1 MEYKDEMIPRN
12 IKING
17 KSYPLD
23 IPRADEQFYERAAQ
37 YVTEGF
43 KKLSSSHLGASLSRE
58 EVALFVALEAMMDA
72 LKVNHNY
79 QRLQVEV
86 QKQLDEITKNLPV

>member
-1 MEYKDEMIPRN
+1 MENKGEIIPRN

-17 KSYPLD
+17 KAYPLD
-23 IPRADEQFYERAAQ
+23 IPRADEEYYERAAQ
-37 YVTEGF
+37 YVTECF
-43 KKLSSSHLGASLSRE
+43 KKVSSSYIGASLSRE

-79 QRLQVEV
+79 QKLQVEV
-86 QKQLDEITKNLPV
+86 QKQLDEISRHLPD